1 MTNRL
6 PTETKKLQGT
16 FESSREVEVISWSIS
31 EGVPEPSYPLS
42 ERGMAIWKDVC
53 KDLKQ
58 VNLLR
63 SRYIYELTNYCEWC
77 AIYESAKEKW
87 KEEQTVIYTNKAGA
101 ENEQLSVYYKIMKDA
116 LEVVNEIGRQF
127 GFTASSA
134 ERIRLKEQAPRKS
147 KLAERISKKIDAA

>member
-16 FESSREVEVISWSIS
+16 FLASREVEVISWAIS
-31 EGVPEPSYPLS
+31 EGIPEPSYPLS
-42 ERGMAIWKDVC
+42 ERGMEIWKDVC

-63 SRYIYELTNYCEWC
+63 SRYSYELTNYCEWVD
-77 AIYESAKEKW
+77 IYETAKLAW
-87 KEEQTVIYTNKAGA
+87 KESQTVIYTNKAGF
-101 ENEQLSVYYKIMKDA
+101 ENEQLSVHYKIMREA
-116 LEVVNEIGRQF
+116 LEVINEIGRQF

>member
-1 MTNRL
+1 MADRKPKEIKL
-6 PTETKKLQGT
+6 LQGT
-16 FESSREVEVISWSIS
+16 YEANKDKESISWAIS
-31 EGVPEPSYPLS
+31 DDVPEPSYPLS

-63 SRYIYELTNYCEWC
+63 SRYTYELTNYCEWC
-77 AIYESAKEKW
+77 AIYEAAKEIW
-87 KEEQTVIYTNKAGA
+87 KEQQTVIYTNKAGA
-101 ENEQLSVYYKIMKDA
+101 ENEQLSVHYKIMKDA